1 MIKNRRAAGRRM
13 RLPACLLCL
22 VFASSSLPGQQEETL
37 TLEAAVQFALERN
50 EQALATRETVASAEA
65 QVTRARAYFLP
76 VITTTGTY
84 TRRPFEVRRTVGA
97 TEIVVQRFN
106 ALSGVASLNLTLFDS
121 KSLPAL
127 NAANAQ
133 EKSTV
138 AAAAEARRQLAFEV
152 SQAYLATMGTGQLLS
167 ASKQRFEFARQSLEA
182 AKARYNAGLASV
194 NDVTLAE
201 LEYATAEFGVT
212 QVDGQ
217 LQTSTLQLG
226 YLINVPDTVR
236 RALVVPEFLIE
247 AAQGEGADAEK
258 LVAEAQDRRLDL
270 TSLRWQAKAQHALVM
285 DPVLRWLPSLSLGG
299 QYRYTNE
306 AGLTGQSTNWNIGM
320 TLSWSVFDGFT
331 RNADYKD
338 RKAQAQVADLN
349 VRASLR
355 QVDVDVRE
363 ALVSLASQRAGL
375 KQAQVAQEAAR
386 RNASETA
393 ELYRQGLA
401 SALQVADASVRLFE
415 AEAALVSQ
423 RYGLGIAFLNLEA
436 SLGLDPF
443 GKEPIR

>member
-1 MIKNRRAAGRRM
+1 MIKKISRAGRRL

-22 VFASSSLPGQQEETL
+22 AFAVLPLPAQQDETL
-37 TLEAAVQFALERN
+37 TLESAVRFALERN
-50 EQALATRETVASAEA
+50 EQALATSQTVASAEA
-65 QVTRARAYFLP
+65 QVARARAYFLP
-76 VITTTGTY
+76 AITTTGTY
-84 TRRPFEVRRTVGA
+84 TRRPFEVRRTVGT

-106 ALSGVASLNLTLFDS
+106 ALSGVASLNMTLFDS
-121 KSLPAL
+121 KSIPAL

-133 EKSTV
+133 EKSAV
-138 AAAAEARRQLAFEV
+138 AAAAESRRQLAFEV
-152 SQAYLATMGTGQLLS
+152 SQAYLATLGTGQLLG
-167 ASKQRFEFARQSLEA
+167 ASRQRYEFARQSLEA
-182 AKARYNAGLASV
+182 AKARYSAGLASV

-236 RALVVPEFLIE
+236 RTLVVPEFLIE

-258 LVAEAQDRRLDL
+258 LVAEAQGRRLDL
-270 TSLRWQAKAQHALVM
+270 ASLRWQAQAQHALVV
-285 DPVLRWLPSLSLGG
+285 DPLLRWLPSLSLGG